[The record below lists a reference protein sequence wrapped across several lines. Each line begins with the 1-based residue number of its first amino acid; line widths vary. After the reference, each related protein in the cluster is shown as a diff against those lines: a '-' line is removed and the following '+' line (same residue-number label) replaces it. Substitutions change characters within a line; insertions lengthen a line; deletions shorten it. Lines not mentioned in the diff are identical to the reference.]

1 MYCLYLFTIEM
12 KTIMNIHNIYMKK
25 ALVLASVASMIDQF
39 NMPNIR
45 LMIELGYKV
54 DVACNFIKGSTCS
67 DEKIAALKTTL
78 AEMGVECYQVD
89 FARNVLEANQN
100 LRAYLQTR
108 KLIKKNCYD
117 LIHSHS
123 PIGGLLLRIAARNMR
138 KKGTKVIY
146 TAHGFHFFKGAPIKN
161 WLIFYPI
168 EKFCSRWTDVLV
180 TITHEDYKLAQ
191 ENMSTKQVVYVP
203 GVGINTKKFLPEL
216 NYDVIRSQKRKELDI
231 GEDDIMILSVGELNK
246 NKNHEVV
253 LRAIA
258 ALGNRKIKFVIAGR
272 GVLKEY
278 LKRLAEELGITEQ
291 LQLLGFRTDVRDLFK
306 AADVFAHPSFREGLS
321 VAMME
326 AMASG
331 LPVICAEIR
340 GNTDLIDNGKG
351 GFLFNPLDIDS
362 TRNALKSMVSVSDMK
377 VFGEYNIKKAE
388 GLDVEKVMKVMREL
402 YR

>member
-1 MYCLYLFTIEM
+1 
-12 KTIMNIHNIYMKK
+12 
-25 ALVLASVASMIDQF
+25 MIDQF

-246 NKNHEVV
+246 NKNHELV